1 MALTTFSGPVRS
13 LGGFIG
19 ATQNSSTGAY
29 TNNFV
34 VDASGNITLA
44 GTVNLT
50 GPVTSTAL
58 SLQGISTGTLSATTG
73 DSISTFAQP
82 ANTVITK
89 ISLLC
94 VTTATVASG
103 NIGFEVGTTSSGAEI
118 VATDANDVLAA
129 GTSVP
134 AGAYYNTTLLNTTA
148 QSASPAASPLY
159 ASAARTIYL
168 NITNTTTASA
178 RGSFKWIIEYSQVA

>member
-19 ATQNSSTGAY
+19 ATQNTSTGAY

-34 VDASGNITLA
+34 INST
-44 GTVNLT
+44 GTQ
-50 GPVTSTAL
+50 VTSPAIV
-58 SLQGISTGTLSATTG
+58 LQGLATGTLSATTG
-73 DSISTFAQP
+73 DSITTFAQP
-82 ANTVITK
+82 ANTVITR
-89 ISLLC
+89 ISILC

-118 VATDANDVLAA
+118 VATDANDILAA

-134 AGAYYNTTLLNTTA
+134 AGAFYNTTLLNTTA

-159 ASAARTIYL
+159 ASAARDIYL
-168 NITNTTTASA
+168 NLTNTTTASA
-178 RGSFKWIIEYSQVA
+178 RGSFKWIIEYTQVA

>member
-19 ATQNSSTGAY
+19 ATQNSTTGAY

-34 VDASGNITLA
+34 INTA
-44 GTVNLT
+44 GTV
-50 GPVTSTAL
+50 VTSPAIV
-58 SLQGISTGTLSATTG
+58 LQGLATGTLSATTG
-73 DSISTFAQP
+73 DSITTFSQP
-82 ANTVITK
+82 ANTVITR
-89 ISLLC
+89 ISILC
-94 VTTATVASG
+94 VTTATVATG
-103 NIGFEVGTTSSGAEI
+103 DIGIEVGTTSSGAQI
-118 VATDANDVLAA
+118 VASATDEILDG

-148 QSASPAASPLY
+148 SDAAPAASPLY

-168 NITNTTTASA
+168 NITNTTTPSA

>member
-19 ATQNSSTGAY
+19 ATQSSTTGAY

-34 VDASGNITLA
+34 INQA
-44 GTVNLT
+44 GTV
-50 GPVTSTAL
+50 VTSPAIV
-58 SLQGISTGTLSATTG
+58 LQGIVTGTLSATTG
-73 DSISTFAQP
+73 DSISEFSQP
-82 ANTVITK
+82 ANTVIK
-89 ISLLC
+89 SISLLC

-103 NIGFEVGTTSSGAEI
+103 NIGYEVGTTSSGAQI
-118 VATDANDVLAA
+118 VATDANDVLAT

-148 QSASPAASPLY
+148 GDAAPAASPLY

-168 NITNTTTASA
+168 NITNTTTPSA
-178 RGSFKWIIEYSQVA
+178 RGSFRWIIEYSQVA

>member
-19 ATQNSSTGAY
+19 ATQNTSTGEY

-34 VDASGNITLA
+34 INEA
-44 GTVNLT
+44 GTV
-50 GPVTSTAL
+50 VTSPAVTLQAL
-58 SLQGISTGTLSATTG
+58 STGTLSATTG

-94 VTTATVASG
+94 VTVATVTSG
-103 NIGFEVGTTSSGAEI
+103 DIGIEVGTTSSGAQI
-118 VATDANDVLAA
+118 VASSTDEILDG

-134 AGAYYNTTLLNTTA
+134 AGAFYNTTLLNTTA
-148 QSASPAASPLY
+148 SDAAPAASPLY
-159 ASAARTIYL
+159 ASAARTVYL
-168 NITNTTTASA
+168 NITNTTTPSA
-178 RGSFKWIIEYSQVA
+178 RGSFRWLIEYSQVA

>member
-19 ATQNSSTGAY
+19 ATQNSTTGAY

-34 VDASGNITLA
+34 INTA
-44 GTVNLT
+44 GTV
-50 GPVTSTAL
+50 VTSPAIV
-58 SLQGISTGTLSATTG
+58 LQGLATGTLSATTG
-73 DSISTFAQP
+73 DSITTFSQP
-82 ANTVITK
+82 ANTVIVS
-89 ISLLC
+89 IAILC
-94 VTTATVASG
+94 VTTATVTSG

-118 VATDANDVLAA
+118 VATDANDILAA

-134 AGAYYNTTLLNTTA
+134 AGAFYNTTLLNTTA

-168 NITNTTTASA
+168 NITNTTTPSA
-178 RGSFKWIIEYSQVA
+178 RGSFKWIIQYKQVA

>member
-19 ATQNSSTGAY
+19 ATQSSTTGAY

-34 VDASGNITLA
+34 INQA
-44 GTVNLT
+44 GTV
-50 GPVTSTAL
+50 VTSPAIV
-58 SLQGISTGTLSATTG
+58 LQGIVTGTLSATTG

-82 ANTVITK
+82 ANTVITR

-159 ASAARTIYL
+159 ASAARDIYL
-168 NITNTTTASA
+168 NITNTTTPSA
-178 RGSFKWIIEYSQVA
+178 RGSFRWIIEYSQVA

>member
-19 ATQNSSTGAY
+19 ATQNTSTGAY

-34 VDASGNITLA
+34 INTA
-44 GTVNLT
+44 GTV
-50 GPVTSTAL
+50 VTSPAIV
-58 SLQGISTGTLSATTG
+58 LQGLATGTLSATTG
-73 DSISTFAQP
+73 DSITTFSQP
-82 ANTVITK
+82 ANTVITR
-89 ISLLC
+89 ISILC

-103 NIGFEVGTTSSGAEI
+103 DIGIEVGTTSSGAQI
-118 VATDANDVLAA
+118 VATAA
-129 GTSVP
+129 DEILDGGTSVP

-148 QSASPAASPLY
+148 SDAAPAASPLY
-159 ASAARTIYL
+159 ASAARDIYL
-168 NITNTTTASA
+168 NITNTTTPSA

>member
-19 ATQNSSTGAY
+19 ATQSSTTGAY

-34 VDASGNITLA
+34 INSA
-44 GTVNLT
+44 GTV
-50 GPVTSTAL
+50 VTSPAIV
-58 SLQGISTGTLSATTG
+58 LQGIVTGTLSATTG
-73 DSISTFAQP
+73 DSISTFSQP
-82 ANTVITK
+82 ANTVIK
-89 ISLLC
+89 SISLLC
-94 VTTATVASG
+94 VTTATVATG
-103 NIGFEVGTTSSGAEI
+103 DVGFEVGTTSSGAQI
-118 VATDANDVLAA
+118 VASITDEILDG

-148 QSASPAASPLY
+148 SDAAPAASPLY

-168 NITNTTTASA
+168 NITNTTTPSA
-178 RGSFKWIIEYSQVA
+178 RGSFRWIIEYSQVA

>member
-19 ATQNSSTGAY
+19 ATQNSTTGAY

-34 VDASGNITLA
+34 INTA
-44 GTVNLT
+44 GTV
-50 GPVTSTAL
+50 VTSPAIV
-58 SLQGISTGTLSATTG
+58 LQGLATGTLSATTG
-73 DSISTFAQP
+73 DSITTFSQP
-82 ANTVITK
+82 ANTVITA
-89 ISLLC
+89 ISILC
-94 VTTATVASG
+94 TTTATVASG

-118 VATDANDVLAA
+118 VATDANDILAA

-134 AGAYYNTTLLNTTA
+134 AGAFYNTTLLNTTA

-168 NITNTTTASA
+168 NLTNTTTASA
-178 RGSFKWIIEYSQVA
+178 RGSFKWIIQYKQVA

>member
-1 MALTTFSGPVRS
+1 MATTTFSGPVRS

-19 ATQNSSTGAY
+19 ATQSSTTGAY

-34 VDASGNITLA
+34 INSA
-44 GTVNLT
+44 GTV
-50 GPVTSTAL
+50 VTSPAIV
-58 SLQGISTGTLSATTG
+58 LQGIATGTLSATTG
-73 DSISTFAQP
+73 DSIVEFSQP
-82 ANTVITK
+82 ANTVIK
-89 ISLLC
+89 SISLLC
-94 VTTATVASG
+94 VTTATVATG
-103 NIGFEVGTTSSGAEI
+103 DIGFEVGTSSSGAQI
-118 VATDANDVLAA
+118 VASITDEILDG

-148 QSASPAASPLY
+148 SDAAPAASPLY

-168 NITNTTTASA
+168 NITNTTTPSA

>member
-19 ATQNSSTGAY
+19 ATQNTSTGAY

-34 VDASGNITLA
+34 IN
-44 GTVNLT
+44 
-50 GPVTSTAL
+50 
-58 SLQGISTGTLSATTG
+58 STGTQVTSPAIVLQGLATGALSATTG
-73 DSISTFAQP
+73 DSITTFAQP
-82 ANTVITK
+82 ANTVITR
-89 ISLLC
+89 ISILC

-118 VATDANDVLAA
+118 VATDANDILAA

-134 AGAYYNTTLLNTTA
+134 AGAFYNTTLLNTTA

-159 ASAARTIYL
+159 ASAARDIYL
-168 NITNTTTASA
+168 NLTNTTTASA
-178 RGSFKWIIEYSQVA
+178 RGSFKWIIEYTQVA